1 MSSLIID
8 DSDKIISA
16 LHIGNFGHES
26 LVSATDMIIDR
37 ASTIIVVPYIAI
49 SIPDTIISG
58 PDSIMD
64 TSDAIISGVE
74 TIVSTA
80 EIVFLKGDMI
90 ISAFLTSILAAA
102 ISISAAEKTA
112 RVNLS
117 FGGNELN

>member
-49 SIPDTIISG
+49 SIPHTIIDGTPAIMFASPTIISVMEMIIG
-58 PDSIMD
+58 TMEIII
-64 TSDAIISGVE
+64 SDASYL
-74 TIVSTA
+74 
-80 EIVFLKGDMI
+80 FFK
-90 ISAFLTSILAAA
+90 SAS
-102 ISISAAEKTA
+102 
-112 RVNLS
+112 
-117 FGGNELN
+117 